1 MRRVLL
7 LLLAALLVSCGGGG
21 GGSVATDPA
30 PGPGGGG
37 SGGGGGGGGGGPPPP
52 PVAVPSAGMR
62 VEESDS
68 AVSFTGTWTNADASK
83 GWSGGS
89 AKQANTSG
97 ATVSIT
103 FNGTSIRW
111 IGSRGRGMGIAQISV
126 DSGPVKQIDL
136 FARPADEI
144 HTPIYTVYDLA
155 PGQHKLT
162 ITVTGQQNGQ
172 ADGNNVVVDAFDIQP
187 DFTVSHWQ
195 DTNPELTY
203 TAGWTKS
210 SESYPWSGAGVSNLP
225 ELPVTAHETQA
236 AGETMT
242 VPFRGTAISWIGYRG
257 PDAGIANVTVD
268 GGAPT
273 QVDLYSPTAT
283 FQPIVF
289 TKTGLTDTTHTLV
302 IQSTGTKNAASSAA
316 RVVVDALDVMTP
328 GRRYEDYDPSITY
341 TGFWTHDNSARV
353 WSEGITST
361 SSQTGA
367 TATFNFTGTS
377 VSWIGCEKDS
387 AAGVADIYLD
397 GAFVK
402 EQKLY
407 QGYPIE
413 GYQMT
418 IFRQDGLSNGPH
430 TLMIKVVNIDGS
442 YVVVDAFD
450 VR

>member
-1 MRRVLL
+1 MRPMPRLLVLF
-7 LLLAALLVSCGGGG
+7 LAVLLVSCGGGG
-21 GGSVATDPA
+21 GSTGGD

-37 SGGGGGGGGGGPPPP
+37 DPASP
-52 PVAVPSAGMR
+52 AVLPTAGMR
-62 VEESDS
+62 VEESNP
-68 AVSFTGTWTNADASK
+68 AVSFTGTWTKADASK

-89 AKQANTSG
+89 AMQSTMSG

-103 FNGTSIRW
+103 FVGTSIRW
-111 IGSRGRGMGIAQISV
+111 IGSRGRGMGMAQISV
-126 DSGPVKQIDL
+126 DSGVVKQVDL
-136 FARPADEI
+136 FARPADEV

-155 PGQHKLT
+155 PGQHTLT
-162 ITVTGQQNGQ
+162 ITVMGQQNAQ
-172 ADGNNVVVDAFDIQP
+172 AEGNAVVVDAFDIQP

-195 DTNPELTY
+195 DTNPGLQY
-203 TAGWTKS
+203 TPGWTKS
-210 SESYPWSGAGVSNLP
+210 SEQYAWSGAGVSNLP

-236 AGETMT
+236 AGETLT
-242 VPFRGTAISWIGYRG
+242 VPFRGTGISWIGYRG
-257 PDAGIANVTVD
+257 PDAGIANVQID

-289 TKTGLTDTTHTLV
+289 TKAGMTDGNHTLL
-302 IQSTGTKNAASSAA
+302 ITSTGQKDAASTAA

-341 TGFWTHDNSARV
+341 TGNWTHDNNARV
-353 WSEGITST
+353 WSEGVTST

-367 TATFNFTGTS
+367 TATFSFTGTS

-402 EQKLY
+402 EQKLF
-407 QGYPIE
+407 QAYPTE

-418 IFRQDGLSNGPH
+418 IFRADGLTNGPH

-450 VR
+450 VHP